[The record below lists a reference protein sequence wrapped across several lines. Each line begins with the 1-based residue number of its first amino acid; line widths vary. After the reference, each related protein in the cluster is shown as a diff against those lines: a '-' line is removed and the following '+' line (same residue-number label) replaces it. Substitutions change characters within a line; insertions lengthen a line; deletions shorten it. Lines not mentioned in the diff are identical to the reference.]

1 MATQATVRRIASKL
15 PGAHEATGHFG
26 GFAVEVKGKAKTFV
40 WHWRERV
47 HPKKPKVPN
56 PGVVVINVASL
67 EDKDALIAGDPDKL
81 FTEAHYDGYPMV
93 LVRLAAVSDAELR
106 KLILD
111 SYALV
116 SERAARP
123 AAARPRRRVKSPRR
137 RTRGR
142 RRAAR

>member
-26 GFAVEVKGKAKTFV
+26 GFAVEVKGKDQVFV

-47 HPKKPKVPN
+47 NPKKPKVPN
-56 PGVVVINVASL
+56 PGVVVIRVANVD
-67 EDKDALIAGDPDKL
+67 DKAALIAGDPDKL

-93 LVRLAAVSDAELR
+93 LVRLAAVTDGELR
-106 KLILD
+106 KLIQD

-123 AAARPRRRVKSPRR
+123 AAARPRRRAKSRPRR
-137 RTRGR
+137 TPSR